1 MFKFEDNKCYAMP
14 AHFGGSIYDPNQAL
28 YYHDS
33 VCLIYTYTTD
43 GDKLASY
50 LPEGFEL
57 IRPQLNIQYAQS
69 REIDWMAG
77 SSYNLV
83 QVGVP
88 ARFNGQ
94 RDQVEGQFVLVIWE
108 NKTAPILGGR
118 EQTGMPKIYADI
130 EDLHIFQQSY
140 FTNVSYEGYTFLQ
153 LEMVREQPVEGRLL
167 AEMKVLFAETK
178 PFGWR
183 YIPKVGGPGA
193 DLSQPI
199 LYPQGF
205 EVNSAWMGRGTVRWT
220 GLKPEH
226 NPMQWHI
233 IKALAELPM
242 IEMAPVTIVN
252 GVLILKPAQARV
264 LK

>member
-1 MFKFEDNKCYAMP
+1 MFKFEDDKCYLMP
-14 AHFGGSIYDPNQAL
+14 AHFGGYAFDPGQAL

-33 VCLIYTYTTD
+33 VCVNYTYTTA
-43 GDKLASY
+43 GDILSDY

-57 IRPQLNIQYAQS
+57 LRPELNVMYSQN

-77 SSYNLV
+77 SSYNLI
-83 QVGVP
+83 QISVP
-88 ARFNGQ
+88 ARFSGR

-130 EDLHIFQQSY
+130 EDLHKFQESY
-140 FTNVSYEGYTFLQ
+140 FTTASYEGSTFLH
-153 LEMVREQPVEGRLL
+153 LEMVEAQPVKGQQLTQL
-167 AEMKVLFAETK
+167 QTLTAEMK

-193 DLSQPI
+193 ELSQPI
-199 LYPQGF
+199 LYPQNF
-205 EVNSAWMGRGTVRWT
+205 ELNRAWRGRGAIQWT
-220 GLKPEH
+220 QPKPEH
-226 NPMQWHI
+226 NPSQWHI
-233 IKALAELPM
+233 IKALAELPV
-242 IEMAPVTIVN
+242 IKMAPVTMFQ
-252 GVLILKPAQARV
+252 GVLILKPAQAQV

>member
-1 MFKFEDNKCYAMP
+1 MFKFEDDKCYQMP
-14 AHFGGSIYDPNQAL
+14 AHFGGYIFDPGQAL

-33 VCLIYTYTTD
+33 VCLNYTYTTA
-43 GDKLASY
+43 GDMLSDF

-57 IRPQLNIQYAQS
+57 IRPELNVTYSQN

-83 QVGVP
+83 QIGVP
-88 ARFNGQ
+88 ARFNGR

-130 EDLHIFQQSY
+130 EDLHKFQENY
-140 FTNVSYEGYTFLQ
+140 FANASYEGNTFLR
-153 LEMVREQPVEGRLL
+153 LEMLGVQPVEGQQLTQL
-167 AEMKVLFAETK
+167 QGHTAEMK

-193 DLSQPI
+193 ELSQPI
-199 LYPQGF
+199 LYPQNF
-205 EVNSAWMGRGTVRWT
+205 ELTRAWRGHGAIQWT
-220 GLKPEH
+220 QLKPEQ
-226 NPMQWHI
+226 NPSQWHI
-233 IKALAELPM
+233 IKALAELPV
-242 IEMAPVTIVN
+242 IKMAPATMFQ
-252 GVLILKPAQARV
+252 GVLILKPAQAQV
-264 LK
+264 LE